1 MLYFKG
7 ICDLMVYMKK
17 LFSLILFINFFTAI
31 CFAEETEFS
40 EKARTRQY
48 SGGADESD
56 LKVQQQVSAETKKTK
71 VETTDPE
78 DEEGF

>member
-1 MLYFKG
+1 M
-7 ICDLMVYMKK
+7 ISMKK
-17 LFSLILFINFFTAI
+17 ILSLFLFISCFSAI

-56 LKVQQQVSAETKKTK
+56 LKVQQINTETKKTK
-71 VETTDPE
+71 VETVDPE